1 MAPVLRCR
9 EVAKGFGG
17 VPVLTGVS
25 LDLEPGTVTALAGE
39 NGAGKSTLL
48 KIASGQYRADRGGVE
63 LNGRELHG
71 GSVTD
76 AHRAGVAIVPQELAS
91 IPDLTVYEN
100 LFVGR
105 ELRRFGF
112 LDRRAMI
119 MAARQ
124 ALAEF
129 GVEIPVT
136 ARMRSLPVG
145 LQQIVEIVKATRSH
159 SGGSAGATVLLL
171 DEPTSAISEREVEQ
185 LYLVVRRLRD
195 QGVAMIYTTHKMAEI
210 RALADRV
217 VVLRDGNLILDSAI
231 DDVDDDAIVTAMI
244 GRELGTL
251 FPELEPV
258 PESASGPVLEVS
270 GLRVA
275 GAAEPIGLS
284 VRRGEILGL
293 AGLVGAGRTELLEAI
308 FGTRRTTAG
317 TIMINSRPVRRGAPA
332 EAIRHGLALV
342 PEDRK
347 LNGAI
352 LGMSVLDNGTLPRL
366 RQFSV
371 AGWLRGRARVGAVG
385 EAMRSVGLRSRGL
398 GQEVGTLSGGNQQK
412 VVLAR
417 WLTGHIDVLLLDEPT
432 SGVDVGARSE
442 IYRIVADLAAA
453 GVAVIMA
460 SSDMPEILGLSHR
473 ALVLRR
479 GAVVGELD
487 RAELSGPD
495 AQARIFALAADLPSE
510 SHDQNRGPE

>member
-1 MAPVLRCR
+1 MT
-9 EVAKGFGG
+9 KGFGG
-17 VPVLTGVS
+17 VPVLAGVS
-25 LDLEPGTVTALAGE
+25 LDLEHGTVTALAGE
-39 NGAGKSTLL
+39 NGAGKSTLM
-48 KIASGQYRADRGGVE
+48 KIASGQYRADRGSVIIGD
-63 LNGRELHG
+63 RELHG

-119 MAARQ
+119 KEAQR
-124 ALAEF
+124 ALDEF
-129 GVEIPVT
+129 GVVLRVT

-145 LQQIVEIVKATRSH
+145 LQQIVEIVKATLTFE
-159 SGGSAGATVLLL
+159 GGPAGAKVLLL

-185 LYLVVRRLRD
+185 LYRVVRRLRD
-195 QGVAMIYTTHKMAEI
+195 QGVAMVYTTHKMAEI

-217 VVLRDGNLILDSAI
+217 VVLRDGSLILDEAI
-231 DDVDDDAIVTAMI
+231 DEVSDADIVTAMI

-251 FPELEPV
+251 FPEL
-258 PESASGPVLEVS
+258 PEQPAAADPAVLEVS

-275 GAAEPIGLS
+275 GASAPVDLT
-284 VRRGEILGL
+284 VRKGEILGL

-308 FGTRRTTAG
+308 FGTRRTLAG
-317 TIMINSRPVRRGAPA
+317 RIMINGRELRRGAPA

-347 LNGAI
+347 AGGAI
-352 LGMSVLDNGTLPRL
+352 LGMSVLDNGSLPRL
-366 RQFSV
+366 SQFSI
-371 AGWLRGRARVGAVG
+371 AGWLRGRDRVSAVG
-385 EAMRSVGLRSRGL
+385 DAMRSVRLRSRGL
-398 GQEVGTLSGGNQQK
+398 SQEVGTLSGGNQQK

-417 WLTGHIDVLLLDEPT
+417 WLTGKINVLLLDEPT
-432 SGVDVGARSE
+432 RGVDVGARSE
-442 IYRIVADLAAA
+442 IYRIVADLAAS

-479 GAVVGELD
+479 GAVAGELS
-487 RAELSGPD
+487 RTELSAPD
-495 AQARIFALAADLPSE
+495 AQARIFAMAADLDHQPIE
-510 SHDQNRGPE
+510 RVTEDVR